1 MDRKTMK
8 LTRWLFA
15 WVLLLLLLLP
25 PWGLASAQ
33 GEISLNQLEVDIWP
47 EYDRQDVLVIYRLTL
62 DTTVALPASLT
73 FRIPVA
79 AGDPY
84 NVAVRDT
91 DGLLYNVSFTRTVQD
106 NWSLIRFV
114 TPSNEVQ
121 FEYYDPGLRKTEAQR
136 SYTYQWP
143 GDYPVNS
150 LSIQVQQPVGA
161 HDMKITPALGSGLPG
176 EGGLVYYT
184 AMIGSVPAG
193 NPFSVTVEYLKETD
207 SFSVESL
214 RVEPPA
220 PIDERTSGRLTVNE
234 VLPWVLGG
242 TGLILIGGGVWW
254 YLQSGRGEGTGRG
267 SAKAAEHRR
276 HAPAARDKEMEAE
289 TVEESGV
296 YCSQCGR
303 RASPGDQFCRACGT
317 RLRT

>member
-1 MDRKTMK
+1 MK
-8 LTRWLFA
+8 IARWLFA
-15 WVLLLLLLLP
+15 LVLVLLLLP
-25 PWGLASAQ
+25 PWVLASAQ
-33 GEISLNQLEVDIWP
+33 AEISLNELEVDIWP

-106 NWSLIRFV
+106 NWSLVRFT

-121 FEYYDPGLRKTEAQR
+121 FEYYDPGLRVTEAKR

-143 GDYPVNS
+143 GDYPVTS

-193 NPFSVTVEYLKETD
+193 NPFSVAAVSLKKND
-207 SFSVESL
+207 GLSVETM

-242 TGLILIGGGVWW
+242 TGLVLIGGGVWW
-254 YLQSGRGEGTGRG
+254 YLQSGRGEGTGWG
-267 SAKAAEHRR
+267 SAKTADRKR
-276 HAPAARDKEMEAE
+276 HARTAEKEMEAE

-296 YCSQCGR
+296 YCAQCGR
-303 RASPGDQFCRACGT
+303 RAPPGDQFCRACGA

>member
-1 MDRKTMK
+1 MDNQTMNI
-8 LTRWLFA
+8 TRWWLA
-15 WVLLLLLLLP
+15 LVLLMLLMLP
-25 PWGLASAQ
+25 AWLPASAQ
-33 GEISLNQLEVDIWP
+33 NEITLNQLEVDIWP

-62 DTTVALPASLT
+62 DENTTLPASLT
-73 FRIPVA
+73 FRIPVI

-106 NWSLIRFV
+106 NWSLVRFI

-121 FEYYDPGLRKTEAQR
+121 FEYYDPGLRKNETQR

-161 HDMKITPALGSGLPG
+161 HDMTITPALGSGQPG
-176 EGGLVYYT
+176 AGGLVYYT
-184 AMIGSVPAG
+184 AVIGAVPAG
-193 NPFSVTVEYLKETD
+193 NPFSVTVDYLKE
-207 SFSVESL
+207 SQGLSVETL
-214 RVEPPA
+214 RVEPPG
-220 PIDERTSGRLTVNE
+220 PIDEQTTGRLTVNE

-242 TGLILIGGGVWW
+242 TGMVLIGGGVWW
-254 YLQSGRGEGTGRG
+254 YWQSGRGDRPGRG
-267 SAKAAEHRR
+267 DKADDRKR
-276 HAPAARDKEMEAE
+276 HGRAVREMEMKPE
-289 TVEESGV
+289 TAEESGV

-303 RASPGDQFCRACGT
+303 RASPGDHYCRACGT
-317 RLRT
+317 RLRVS